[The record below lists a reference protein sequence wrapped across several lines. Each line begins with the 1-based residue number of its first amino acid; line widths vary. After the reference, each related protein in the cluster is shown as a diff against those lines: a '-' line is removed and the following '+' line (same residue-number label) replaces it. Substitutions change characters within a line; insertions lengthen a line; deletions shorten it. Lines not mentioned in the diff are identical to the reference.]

1 MFSRFF
7 IDRPRFAMVIA
18 LIMTLAGSLALF
30 SMPIALYPPITP
42 PDVVVSANYPGASAE
57 VISKTVA
64 IPIEE
69 AVNGVENMLYMSSTS
84 NNAGS
89 YQLTVTFAVGTD
101 PDLAQVKVQNRV
113 QQAMSLLPQD
123 VQRQGVTVKRRSS
136 DTLGFIAATSPNGT
150 HDALFISNFIEN
162 NIKNE
167 ISRVP
172 GVGEVQVFA
181 SKLSMRVWLDADKI
195 TSLNMSVDE
204 IINAISSQNYQ
215 PSLGKVGGMP
225 DDGKQTMVYTLQ
237 TQGRLNEVEDFKNII
252 IRTNE
257 QGGLLRLKD
266 VAKVEIGEESYIANS
281 KYDGKT
287 SVAMAVNLLSGAN
300 ALDTM
305 AGIKDA
311 IERLRPIFP
320 EDFDLFMGYD
330 STKYITAS
338 IEEVAFTILLTGLL
352 VVAVCYVFLQDWRA
366 TLVPGVAI
374 PVSLV
379 TTFAVLTM
387 MGYTLNILT
396 LFALVLAIAV
406 VVDDAILVVERVQH
420 LMETEK
426 LSAKEA
432 SYKAME
438 QISSAIVATTA
449 VLLAIFVPVGFLG
462 GITGK
467 IYQQFAVT
475 ISAALIFSSINALT
489 LSPALC
495 ATILKPV
502 KLKESGPL
510 HWFNKLVTNS
520 RDRYVAI
527 IAIFAKRVS
536 VIALMLVLLVGAVV
550 LLLKITE
557 TSFIPDED
565 QGAIF
570 VDIQLPEGATRSRT
584 VALTEQIN
592 AIAMEDP
599 GIDHVM
605 FINGFSMLGGMSD
618 NGATGVL
625 ILKDWS
631 ERSGKD
637 LHSSSIR
644 NKIAQKVSSIPT
656 ASINLFEP
664 PAISGMGMTNGLSI
678 QLQSTES
685 ADSQK
690 LDAALQS
697 YLGQMNALPEIM
709 YAFTSYTSQTPN
721 IYVTVDREKAE
732 LMGVPVSNVFGVF
745 QNYLGSTYIN
755 DVNFGTQ
762 VNKVVIQSDFEFRK
776 NISSIDDLYVIS
788 NSGNA
793 VPLGSLVETKKILA
807 PRNITRY
814 NQYPSASITAMTQP
828 GVPSGTAMNSI
839 SQLVKSLP
847 KGFTYS
853 WSGITYQ
860 EAETEGE
867 VSYLIV
873 LALIFGYLF
882 LVAQYESWTIPIP
895 VLTSVTVAM
904 IGALLG
910 LFMYKMSLSI
920 YAQLG
925 LILLVGLAAKN
936 AILIVEFAKDDKV
949 ENHTTTLK
957 AALNGT
963 KERYRALWM
972 TALTFVLGVIPL
984 ITATGANA
992 ESRRAIGVTT
1002 VYGMALAT
1010 VLGVIVIPMLYVL
1023 FETMRERFADRNK
1036 NKKTT

>member
-1 MFSRFF
+1 MFSKFF

-18 LIMTLAGSLALF
+18 LVMTLAGTLALF

-84 NNAGS
+84 NNSGNYS
-89 YQLTVTFAVGTD
+89 LTVTFAVGTD

-113 QQAMSLLPQD
+113 QQAMPLLPQE
-123 VQRQGVTVKRRSS
+123 VQRQGVNVKRRSS
-136 DTLGFIAATSPNGT
+136 DTLGFLAATSPNGT
-150 HDALFISNFIEN
+150 HDALFMTNFIQN

-195 TSLNMSVDE
+195 TSLNMSVNE
-204 IINAISSQNYQ
+204 IISAISSQNYQ

-225 DDGKQTMVYTLQ
+225 DDSRQTMVYTLQ

-252 IRTNE
+252 VRTNE
-257 QGGLLRLKD
+257 NGGLLRLKD
-266 VAKVEIGEESYIANS
+266 VAKVEVGQESYTSNS
-281 KYDGKT
+281 RYDGKT

-305 AGIKDA
+305 EGVKKA
-311 IERLRPIFP
+311 IERLRSIFP
-320 EDFDLFMGYD
+320 EDFDLFIGYD
-330 STKYITAS
+330 STKYIKAS

-366 TLVPGVAI
+366 TLIPAIAI

-379 TTFAVLTM
+379 TTFAVLTA

-406 VVDDAILVVERVQH
+406 VVDDAILVVERVLH
-420 LMETEK
+420 LMEAEK
-426 LSAKEA
+426 ITAKEA

-438 QISSAIVATTA
+438 QISSAIIATTA

-475 ISAALIFSSINALT
+475 ISAALIFSAINALT

-495 ATILKPV
+495 ATILKPF
-502 KLKESGPL
+502 KARTSGPL
-510 HWFNKLVTNS
+510 HWFNNFVTS
-520 RDRYVAI
+520 TRDRY
-527 IAIFAKRVS
+527 IALISIFARKIS
-536 VIALMLVLLVGAVV
+536 VIALVLVLLVISVV
-550 LLLKITE
+550 LLLRITQ

-565 QGAIF
+565 QGAVF
-570 VDIQLPEGATRSRT
+570 VDIRLPEGATRSRT
-584 VALTEQIN
+584 NALTEQISS
-592 AIAMEDP
+592 IAEEEA
-599 GIDHVM
+599 GVDHVM
-605 FINGFSMLGGMSD
+605 FINGFSMLGGASD
-618 NGATGVL
+618 NSAMGVF
-625 ILKDWS
+625 ILKDWG
-631 ERSGKD
+631 ERSD
-637 LHSSSIR
+637 AALHSTNIR
-644 NKIAQKVSSIPT
+644 NKISQKISSIPN
-656 ASINLFEP
+656 AAINLFEP
-664 PAISGMGMTNGLSI
+664 PAIPGMGMTSGLSI
-678 QLQSTES
+678 QLQSTETS
-685 ADSQK
+685 DPQK

-697 YLGQMNALPEIM
+697 YLGQINALPEIM

-721 IYVTVDREKAE
+721 IYITVDREKAE
-732 LMGVPVSNVFGVF
+732 LMGIPVSDVFGVF

-776 NISSIDDLYVIS
+776 NISSIEDLYAIS
-788 NSGNA
+788 SSGKA

-814 NQYPSASITAMTQP
+814 NQYPSAAVTAMTMA
-828 GVPSGTAMNSI
+828 GVPSGTAMSKI
-839 SQLVKSLP
+839 AGLAKALP

-860 EAETEGE
+860 EADTEGE
-867 VSYLIV
+867 VSYLIM

-895 VLTSVTVAM
+895 VLSSVTVAM

-910 LFMYKMSLSI
+910 LFLYRISLSI

-936 AILIVEFAKDDKV
+936 AILIVEFAKDDK
-949 ENHTTTLK
+949 EQNKTTTLK
-957 AALNGT
+957 AAMNGT

-1010 VLGVIVIPMLYVL
+1010 VLGVLIIPMLYVL
-1023 FETMRERFADRNK
+1023 FETIRERVSGEKTVDS
-1036 NKKTT
+1036 KK